1 MTVGIWRAG
10 SGHFQRH
17 IWKLAS
23 ALYDVMFAV
32 DKNGTSSEV
41 KVNVTSC
48 VTPLNLLLI
57 DNATFVL
64 ALIISS
70 IFLVCLL
77 PNCVSALD
85 DGLSVMVVHQPTFIM
100 IPCTFI

>member
-1 MTVGIWRAG
+1 M
-10 SGHFQRH
+10 
-17 IWKLAS
+17 L
-23 ALYDVMFAV
+23 
-32 DKNGTSSEV
+32 
-41 KVNVTSC
+41 
-48 VTPLNLLLI
+48 PLL
-57 DNATFVL
+57 L

-100 IPCTFI
+100 IPAHLSEQWYSGKSLQILGELDHTLARSKCMGGLIIASVIALITLIASATTSALA